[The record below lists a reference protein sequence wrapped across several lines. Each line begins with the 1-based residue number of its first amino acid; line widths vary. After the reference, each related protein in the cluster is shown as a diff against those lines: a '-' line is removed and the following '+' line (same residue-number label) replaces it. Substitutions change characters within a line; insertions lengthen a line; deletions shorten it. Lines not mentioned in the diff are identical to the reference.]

1 MSPCSSVHASCAD
14 VFRTRRRP
22 VPPRSFAAAILASV
36 CLAILQVLPVSV
48 VAGDNLTPPPVPS
61 LAPVITRDYGN
72 DADRNRIDDQLDEK
86 TAGLGADAKA
96 RGLSAQAEESM
107 PVELIFSEPVTQ
119 SQIDAFTGLGGSI
132 IYMYQAVSYGWIGR
146 IPLDRVS
153 LLPSAMGATL
163 VLVEPTS
170 RVKLDNTDRA
180 TSGGRVR
187 PVWKPGFAGNAS
199 GFIGDSNTTI
209 AFMDT
214 GVDSAHRDLAGRLV
228 YWNDLSSSKS
238 SQPRDDYGH
247 GTAVAGMALGTGEV
261 SGVNAG
267 PFTFTYTNSDSDYG
281 QGYNTDPI
289 GLASGTVTITTKAWW
304 AGPSATLA
312 YFSYDQGTPYGNVSL
327 IGSYSGQTGYSVL
340 TDSFNAS
347 DTKSY
352 IAYLFNAQSQP
363 LSGAV
368 LVNTVSTYPAVGD
381 GFPRFQGVAPGCKYA
396 MARIPTDATDMAT
409 FENSVASGLDLLV
422 TNRIAKNI
430 KIISLSFGFAD
441 EVTGS
446 PKQNTSF
453 RNKITSAVNSGIIVT
468 ISAGNAANA
477 TSEAGRAM
485 ADPARAALAITV
497 GASNEKNALTE
508 YSTYGFAN
516 PSSVAS
522 EDFKPDII
530 APGGSFYYSSLA
542 LPDSGTSDAFGADK
556 EPNDYTTMAGTSFSC
571 PFVAGC
577 AAVLIQAMERKGI
590 QWDFTS
596 SQYPRYVKMVLCATA
611 SETNANR
618 ESGVH
623 SAPLQRAA
631 AGPDGFPS
639 GKDRYEGYGM
649 VNLDA
654 AVEAV
659 TLTYS
664 AGSAATE
671 TFGSGTAD
679 RRVWARMMDLKS
691 GRGISVTLNNPTTGD
706 FDLYLYS
713 NVPGD
718 TGTPILM
725 ASGTTAGN
733 GGTET
738 LTYSPS
744 ADGKALLVVKQVAGS
759 GAFTLKSTVS
769 GPPLA
774 NDVQMGA
781 SANTATTTTLD
792 GIDDGLPNP
801 PGSLTYTIA
810 SLPQHGQLEQVSG
823 GAVISTAPAALATG
837 VKQVVYRPNT
847 GWVGADSFTFYCDD
861 GGTSPSGGRSNT
873 ATVTVTTSAGI
884 SVAFQVAAG
893 GDDAYVLRGASSQK
907 LTDAYLSA
915 GLSNAGMRF
924 TGVSIPAGATIVKAD
939 LKVRAYTTGLTTTF
953 TGTICAEA
961 ADNASDFNTLPINSA
976 TTTTAVQSWPL
987 GTGTSWTSGTWYQSP
1002 DIAAVVREVI
1012 SRPGWSKNNALAIIF
1027 QGSSSATNDRK
1038 FWSYDGDPTSS
1049 PQLEITYLP

>member
-1 MSPCSSVHASCAD
+1 MSA
-14 VFRTRRRP
+14 
-22 VPPRSFAAAILASV
+22 
-36 CLAILQVLPVSV
+36 
-48 VAGDNLTPPPVPS
+48 VAGDKLTPPPAPS
-61 LAPVITRDYGN
+61 LAPVITRDYAN
-72 DADRNRIDDQLDEK
+72 DADKNRIDDQLDVK
-86 TAGLGADAKA
+86 TAGLGTDART
-96 RGLSAQAEESM
+96 RGLSAQAEESV
-107 PVELIFSEPVTQ
+107 PVELIFSDPVTQ
-119 SQIDAFTGLGGSI
+119 SQIDAFTQMGGSI
-132 IYMYQAVSYGWIGR
+132 VYMYQAISYGWIGR
-146 IPLDRVS
+146 IPLNRVS
-153 LLPSAMGATL
+153 LLPATMGATL

-170 RVKLDNTDRA
+170 RIKLDNTDRA

-187 PVWKPGFAGNAS
+187 SVWKPGFAGNAS
-199 GFIGDSNTTI
+199 GFIGDANTTI
-209 AFMDT
+209 AFMDS

-228 YWNDLSSSKS
+228 YWNDLSSNKS
-238 SQPRDDYGH
+238 IQPIDDFGH

-289 GLASGTVTITTKAWW
+289 GLANGTISITTKAWW
-304 AGPSATLA
+304 VGPSATL
-312 YFSYDQGTPYGNVSL
+312 YHFSYDQGTSYANVSL
-327 IGSYSGQTGYSVL
+327 IGSNSGQTGYSVL

-347 DTKSY
+347 DAKSY
-352 IAYLFNAQSQP
+352 IAYLLNSQSQP

-368 LVNTVSTYPAVGD
+368 LVSTVSTYPAVGD

-396 MARIPTDATDMAT
+396 MTRLPTDATDAAT
-409 FENSVASGLDLLV
+409 FENSAASGLDLLV

-430 KIISLSFGFAD
+430 KILSMSFGFVD

-446 PKQNTSF
+446 PTQNTSF
-453 RNKITSAVNSGIIVT
+453 RNKVTTAVNSGILVT
-468 ISAGNAANA
+468 VSAGNSANG

-485 ADPARAALAITV
+485 ADPARAAMVITV
-497 GASNEKNALTE
+497 GASNDKNALTD
-508 YSTYGFAN
+508 YSSYGFTN
-516 PSSVAS
+516 PSSAGS
-522 EDFKPDII
+522 EDYKPDII
-530 APGGSFYYSSLA
+530 APGGSFYCSSLA

-556 EPNDYTTMAGTSFSC
+556 EPNDYTTMVGTSFSC

-596 SQYPRYVKMVLCATA
+596 SLHPRYVKMVLCATA

-618 ESGVH
+618 ESG
-623 SAPLQRAA
+623 AYNPTLQRAA

-664 AGSAATE
+664 AGATVTE

-679 RRVWARMMDLKS
+679 RRVWARTMDLKS

-713 NVPGD
+713 NVPGG
-718 TGTPILM
+718 TGTPALLA
-725 ASGTTAGN
+725 ASTTAGN

-774 NDVQMGA
+774 NDMQVGA
-781 SANTATTTTLD
+781 SANTATTIALD

-810 SLPQHGQLEQVSG
+810 SLPQHGLLEQVSG
-823 GAVISTAPAALATG
+823 GAVISTAPATLAVG
-837 VKQVVYRPNT
+837 VKQVVYHPNT

-884 SVAFQVAAG
+884 LVAFQITAG
-893 GDDAYVLRGASSQK
+893 SNDGYVLRGGSSQK

-924 TGVSIPAGATIVKAD
+924 TDVSIPAGATIVKAD
-939 LKVRAYTTGLTTTF
+939 LKIRAYTTGLTTTF
-953 TGTICAEA
+953 TGTIRAEA
-961 ADNASDFNTLPINSA
+961 ADNASDFSTSPINSA
-976 TTTTAVQSWPL
+976 ATTTAVQSWPL

-1002 DIAAVVREVI
+1002 DIAAVVQEVI

-1038 FWSYDGDPTSS
+1038 FWSYDGDPTSA
-1049 PQLEITYLP
+1049 PQLEITYVP